1 MRRYSLLREAER
13 LAQLLLVIFSSCST
27 NPMEEF
33 GPVPLA
39 TQGVYVLNEG
49 AFGVGNSTLT
59 LFVPD
64 SNKVYQDVFRAV
76 NGRNLGDT
84 GSDIVI
90 SGTNAFIVMNG
101 SDKIE
106 VMSTPNNRSVRTI
119 NLRTGRG
126 PYSVAV
132 VGSKGYVT
140 NIDGASVTVLDIGNF
155 TILRDSIPVGP
166 NPQGIVATGGKI
178 YVCNSGFG
186 TGRTVS
192 VIDASDRV
200 SRTIQVG
207 DGPSFAKVTSDGRVW
222 VLCTGS
228 YKTNTPGKIFVLD
241 PAVDI
246 VIDSILVGGHP
257 INMAISSD
265 GFAYVVGD
273 NRVMKFNTRVNQITT
288 ASFIVGFPL
297 SSNLYCVAIDEFNGD
312 IYVADAK
319 DYVQNGEVRIY
330 GSDGFPK
337 GRFDTGIIPGAIAF
351 KR

>member
-1 MRRYSLLREAER
+1 MTRRSLLREAER

-49 AFGVGNSTLT
+49 AFGAGNSTLT

-90 SGTNAFIVMNG
+90 SGTSAFIVMNG

-106 VMSTPNNRSVRTI
+106 VMRTPDNRSVRTI
-119 NLRTGRG
+119 NLRTGRN
-126 PYSVAV
+126 PFSIAV
-132 VGSKGYVT
+132 LGSKGYVT
-140 NIDGASVTVLDIGNF
+140 NENGASVTVLDIGNF
-155 TILRDSIPVGP
+155 TILRDSIAVGP
-166 NPQGIVATGGKI
+166 NPQGIMVTGGKI

-192 VIDASDRV
+192 VIDGSIDRV
-200 SRTIQVG
+200 FKTIQVG
-207 DGPSFAKVTSDGRVW
+207 DGPTIARVTPDGRVW

-228 YKTNTPGKIFVLD
+228 YK
-241 PAVDI
+241 
-246 VIDSILVGGHP
+246 
-257 INMAISSD
+257 
-265 GFAYVVGD
+265 
-273 NRVMKFNTRVNQITT
+273 
-288 ASFIVGFPL
+288 
-297 SSNLYCVAIDEFNGD
+297 
-312 IYVADAK
+312 
-319 DYVQNGEVRIY
+319 
-330 GSDGFPK
+330 
-337 GRFDTGIIPGAIAF
+337 
-351 KR
+351 